1 MKPMKGI
8 ILAGGS
14 GTRLFPITKT
24 VCKQLLPIY
33 DKPMI
38 YYPLTT
44 LMLAGIKDILIITT
58 PHDRPLF
65 ERLLGDGKDW
75 GIHLEYATQTA
86 PRGLAEAF
94 LIGESFVNGGPACL
108 VLGDNIFYS
117 EGLIE
122 TLVRCTRIQNGAKVF
137 AYYVKDPENYGVV
150 SFDANKR
157 VTSIEEKPKQPRSN
171 YAVPGLYFYD
181 SRVTDFAKNVKPSAR
196 GELEITDINRM
207 YLEAE
212 ELTVEILGRGTAWL
226 DTGTHESLLQAG
238 NFIQVVE
245 ARQGLKIGC
254 PEEVAFRKGF
264 ITREKLADLA
274 KNLGKTDYGK
284 YLERISQL

>member
-1 MKPMKGI
+1 MKGI